1 MKAINLRTMLLFMIL
16 LISQSFLQAQTIV
29 GRWQAGSAQLS
40 NEYNENYQF
49 YANGKFNFNTDGE
62 DGLTS
67 IMKISGVY
75 HILNDTILF
84 SVQNYVELTGGTL
97 KFTGT
102 EPGES
107 SWKFEG
113 NVPHQVKLSNEA
125 EQKGTFKIYKKQN
138 FFILEIDGAKYYKVD
153 DNPDKY
159 Y

>member
-1 MKAINLRTMLLFMIL
+1 MKVPNLKTLLFFMAL
-16 LISQSFLQAQTIV
+16 LMSQTFLQAQTIV

-49 YANGKFNFNTDGE
+49 YANGTFIFNTDGE
-62 DGLTS
+62 DGLTR

-75 HILNDTILF
+75 HIDRDTILF
-84 SVQNYVELTGGTL
+84 SVRNYVELSGGTL

-113 NVPHQVKLSNEA
+113 NVPKQVKLSNEA
-125 EQKGTFKIYKKQN
+125 EQKGTFKIYKKQD
-138 FFILEIDGAKYYKVD
+138 FVILEIDGAKYYKVSD
-153 DNPDKY
+153 DPEKY
-159 Y
+159 